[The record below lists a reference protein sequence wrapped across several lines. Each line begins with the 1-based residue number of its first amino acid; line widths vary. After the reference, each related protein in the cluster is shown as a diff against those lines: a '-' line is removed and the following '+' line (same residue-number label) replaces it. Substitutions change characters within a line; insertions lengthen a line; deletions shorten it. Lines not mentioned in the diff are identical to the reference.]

1 MLHCKKAVDS
11 AAYYLTE
18 MSLTELARFLL
29 VRRLDAYFPLR
40 NGAMVV
46 PECSQTKH
54 ARVNND
60 EVISSAGDWGAV
72 MLLRVLQPRRATLS
86 PMSGLREKLKR
97 WWMTMTDDE
106 QRDIFV
112 RGATIAVC
120 AVAATV
126 TLPMVGQIQAEKR
139 ADADFREQAV
149 RLASMED
156 GGVTVRSAA
165 YTPSLLDTP
174 WMRTV
179 EYTLER
185 DTGSSM
191 SRYAMRDRD
200 GAALNSLVSFR
211 PEHIKRAE
219 TISAEQKC
227 MAQAVY
233 YESAHEPLGGQMAVA
248 EVIANRMADHRYPD
262 TACGVVFQGCQFTFT
277 CDGALKTPPM
287 GRNWERAKTIAA
299 HVLMNLNVDS
309 TGGATHY
316 HATYVDPIWSAGLIK
331 TDKIG
336 MHIFYRFPRGSEWA
350 SVRQGYKAKRAE
362 VRLASLDTSDDIITP
377 VDGAATSYIQ
387 TVEAPTIAPATV
399 TTSDRTITNGAP
411 RLTTIKSVD
420 YEEPQ
425 LNSPG
430 NGDAVAAYMAKQTGI
445 TVASNDLDP
454 SVMQ

>member
-1 MLHCKKAVDS
+1 
-11 AAYYLTE
+11 
-18 MSLTELARFLL
+18 
-29 VRRLDAYFPLR
+29 
-40 NGAMVV
+40 
-46 PECSQTKH
+46 
-54 ARVNND
+54 
-60 EVISSAGDWGAV
+60 
-72 MLLRVLQPRRATLS
+72 
-86 PMSGLREKLKR
+86 
-97 WWMTMTDDE
+97 MTMTDDE

-156 GGVTVRSAA
+156 GGVSVRTAA
-165 YTPSLLDTP
+165 YAPALLDTP

-191 SRYAMRDRD
+191 SRFAMRDRD

-219 TISAEQKC
+219 AISAEQKC

-233 YESAHEPLGGQMAVA
+233 YESAHEPLDGQLAVA
-248 EVIANRMADHRYPD
+248 EVIANRMRDHRYPD
-262 TACGVVFQGCQFTFT
+262 TACGVVYQGATRTTGCQFTFT
-277 CDGALKTPPM
+277 CDGALSTPPM

-299 HVLMNLNVDS
+299 HVMMNLSVDN

-316 HATYVDPIWSAGLIK
+316 HATYVDPIWSAGLVK

-336 MHIFYRFPRGSEWA
+336 MHVFYRFPRGSEWA
-350 SVRQGYKAKRAE
+350 SVRKGYEAKRAE
-362 VRLASLDTSDDIITP
+362 VRLASMDADEVITP
-377 VDGAATSYIQ
+377 VEGAATSYIQ

-420 YEEPQ
+420 YVEPE
-425 LNSPG
+425 LNTPD
-430 NGDAVAAYMAKQTGI
+430 NADKVAAYMAKQTGM
-445 TVASNDLDP
+445 TVASNDVNGSAL
-454 SVMQ
+454 Q

>member
-1 MLHCKKAVDS
+1 
-11 AAYYLTE
+11 
-18 MSLTELARFLL
+18 
-29 VRRLDAYFPLR
+29 
-40 NGAMVV
+40 
-46 PECSQTKH
+46 
-54 ARVNND
+54 
-60 EVISSAGDWGAV
+60 
-72 MLLRVLQPRRATLS
+72 
-86 PMSGLREKLKR
+86 
-97 WWMTMTDDE
+97 MTMTDDE

-156 GGVTVRSAA
+156 AGVSVRTAA
-165 YTPSLLDTP
+165 YAPALLDTP

-191 SRYAMRDRD
+191 SRFAMRDRD

-219 TISAEQKC
+219 AISAEQKC

-233 YESAHEPLGGQMAVA
+233 YESAHEPLDGQMAVA
-248 EVIANRMADHRYPD
+248 EVIANRMRDHRYPD
-262 TACGVVFQGCQFTFT
+262 TACGVVFQGATRTTGCQFTFT
-277 CDGALKTPPM
+277 CDGALSTPPM

-299 HVLMNLNVDS
+299 HVMMNLSVDN

-316 HATYVDPIWSAGLIK
+316 HATYVDPIWSAGLVK

-336 MHIFYRFPRGSEWA
+336 MHVFYRFPRGSEWA
-350 SVRQGYKAKRAE
+350 SVRKGYEAKRAE
-362 VRLASLDTSDDIITP
+362 VRMASLSADEVITP
-377 VDGAATSYIQ
+377 VDGAATSHIQ

-420 YEEPQ
+420 YVEPE
-425 LNSPG
+425 LNTPS
-430 NGDAVAAYMAKQTGI
+430 NADKIAAYMAKQTGI
-445 TVASNDLDP
+445 TVASNDVNGSAL
-454 SVMQ
+454 Q